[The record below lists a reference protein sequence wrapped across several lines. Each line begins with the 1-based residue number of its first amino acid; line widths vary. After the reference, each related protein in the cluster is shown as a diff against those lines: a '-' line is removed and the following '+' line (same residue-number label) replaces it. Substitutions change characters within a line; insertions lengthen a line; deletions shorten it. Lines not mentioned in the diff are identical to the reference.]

1 MNILNLRTN
10 IVSQKWGEKN
20 QKNQKFVWL
29 KVASV
34 NISHSTV
41 HDCIPFPMASFL
53 IAIEWNESFFKPKE
67 ITFQENLS
75 KYIFVL
81 N

>member
-1 MNILNLRTN
+1 MNILTLRTN
-10 IVSQKWGEKN
+10 IVSQKWGE
-20 QKNQKFVWL
+20 KNQKFVWL

-41 HDCIPFPMASFL
+41 YDCIPFPMASFL

>member
-1 MNILNLRTN
+1 MNILTLRTN
-10 IVSQKWGEKN
+10 IVSQKWGE
-20 QKNQKFVWL
+20 KNQKFVWL

-41 HDCIPFPMASFL
+41 YDCIPFPMASFL

-67 ITFQENLS
+67 KTFQENH
-75 KYIFVL
+75 FQ
-81 N
+81 NT